1 MEMKNNDLKEIKGA
15 ESVVIHNG
23 NIVLGMQKP
32 KRWYNLENEEK
43 ATIIKT
49 LGGRIEKQDKDSSKI
64 ALIREVLEE
73 VKGIEEK
80 DLRVTSN
87 PIFTKKIIMGDLNIF
102 ERDSNLSMEADF
114 YLLEILS
121 KEAIEPNDLP
131 ALLEIP
137 IKEFLSLEFNKK
149 ESLNKLQEYVI
160 KNKNL
165 QLHLPEYYALMI
177 PKEVKEFLK
186 KVKEYEEKIER

>member
-1 MEMKNNDLKEIKGA
+1 MKDNDLKEIKGA

-137 IKEFLSLEFNKK
+137 IKEFLSLEFTKK